1 MSTFYVWFLT
11 PILLVVIKA
20 VLFKGSGN
28 SCTIMIHKC
37 IYNANTLLLKSVNI
51 NKIENAFNME
61 LCLIT
66 IKPKAKM

>member
-37 IYNANTLLLKSVNI
+37 SYNANTLLLKSVNI

-66 IKPKAKM
+66 IKPKANI